1 MKINTEVL
9 LWTGGAVAITAVVI
23 AAAKGWFG
31 NNIEGILSGILTAML
46 G

>member
-9 LWTGGAVAITAVVI
+9 MWTGGAVAITSLVVL
-23 AAAKGWFG
+23 AAKGWFG
-31 NNIEGILSGILTAML
+31 SNIQGILDGILSGIV